1 MFVLLIL
8 HCNNYKKPVES
19 LVRNKVRAGHFTE
32 VLLQTTFTGHAQV
45 SEIYREPRP
54 KQKVRTSL
62 DAVEIIVKQYQ
73 NVLQFSLH
81 LGEKFHTNFELKLY
95 SLVAVCL
102 KAHVNYQRTF

>member
-45 SEIYREPRP
+45 GVVIKKS
-54 KQKVRTSL
+54 QL
-62 DAVEIIVKQYQ
+62 
-73 NVLQFSLH
+73 F
-81 LGEKFHTNFELKLY
+81 G
-95 SLVAVCL
+95 
-102 KAHVNYQRTF
+102 